1 MWEIGVSI
9 IYKLLRK
16 SCGRVRGRK
25 AFEST
30 EGQEESLCLLQ
41 NAAEDKNKMAATSQR
56 DVSPLLEAIELVAAK
71 TQRLPP
77 LPSLGLSGRSGIK
90 TGK

>member
-16 SCGRVRGRK
+16 SCGRVRDRK
-25 AFEST
+25 ALENT
-30 EGQEESLCLLQ
+30 EGQEEPLCVLQ
-41 NAAEDKNKMAATSQR
+41 NTAEDKNKMAATSQR
-56 DVSPLLEAIELVAAK
+56 EVSPLPEAIELVAARA
-71 TQRLPP
+71 QRVPL
-77 LPSLGLSGRSGIK
+77 LPSLSLSRRSGFK